1 MKKTS
6 QEPLLSPDMPRRVFM
21 GAIAG
26 GLLGARRPAEAQEA
40 KRIYTVGLVSIGTG
54 PGQFG
59 LWQSFIDAM
68 RERGYV
74 EGRNLVVKR
83 AFGNPDRLAGML
95 AELVAGRVDAI
106 VTTGPRETRTAQRA
120 TATIPIVMTFV
131 EDPVAEGFVKSLAQP
146 GTNAT
151 GLTSLVPGLSQ
162 KYVELLNEALPAARR
177 FGVVATR
184 DPVPE
189 NRHELEAAV
198 KARGLTVLFLVVSQP
213 VDFDTTL
220 ARAKRDG
227 VTGIIAP
234 VDGVT
239 FLHRR
244 ALVEAASKHRLP
256 GIYWAREYAEAGG
269 LLTYG
274 AGLADLR
281 RHAAIYVDKIL
292 RGARPADL
300 PIEQPT
306 KFDLVI
312 NLKTAKALG
321 LTIPPSLLLR
331 ADQVSSKRCTPRCRW
346 PHAGGTPWSSRSAA
360 WSPCLCP
367 LKPRRQASSR
377 SWSTVKRCGSQCVST
392 SRLPA
397 TRPRLWSSTTAR
409 LAWARIPAFSLD
421 RSTRRWWPVFS
432 SSGDGRW

>member
-1 MKKTS
+1 MKRDPR
-6 QEPLLSPDMPRRVFM
+6 EPLPPPDMPRRVFM
-21 GAIAG
+21 ASIAG
-26 GLLGARRPAEAQEA
+26 GLLAGPCAAGAQDAGRT
-40 KRIYTVGLVSIGTG
+40 YTIGVVSIGTD
-54 PGQFG
+54 PAQ
-59 LWQSFIDAM
+59 LVPWQSFIDAM

-83 AFGNPDRLAGML
+83 AFGNPDRLVGML
-95 AELVAGRVDAI
+95 AELVAARVDAI

-146 GTNAT
+146 GTNVT
-151 GLTSLVPGLSQ
+151 GLTSLVPGLSH
-162 KYVELLNEALPAARR
+162 EALPTARR

-184 DPVPE
+184 AAGPE
-189 NRHELEAAV
+189 SRHELEAAV
-198 KARGLTVLFLVVSQP
+198 KARGLTLSFLVVSRP
-213 VDFDTTL
+213 AEFDPTL

-239 FLHRR
+239 LLHRR
-244 ALVEAASKHRLP
+244 ALVEAALKHRLP
-256 GIYWAREYAEAGG
+256 GIYWAREYVEAGG
-269 LLTYG
+269 LMTYG
-274 AGLADLR
+274 ASLADRR

-292 RGARPADL
+292 RGATPADL

-331 ADQVSSKRCTPRCRW
+331 ADQV
-346 PHAGGTPWSSRSAA
+346 
-360 WSPCLCP
+360 
-367 LKPRRQASSR
+367 
-377 SWSTVKRCGSQCVST
+377 
-392 SRLPA
+392 
-397 TRPRLWSSTTAR
+397 
-409 LAWARIPAFSLD
+409 IE
-421 RSTRRWWPVFS
+421 
-432 SSGDGRW
+432 